1 MSQTGLIYTII
12 CKVNGKRYVGQ
23 TVCELSK
30 RWREHIQESRGQ
42 SHKPLYR
49 AMSKYG
55 IGMFNVRILEE
66 DIPVELLSDRERHW
80 ITQFDSY
87 NQGYNLTTGGEVS
100 YALREDVRERISESH
115 MGVSKPEEQVQK
127 MIQTHKERKVSFS
140 VRGTGTHHQVKV
152 KAIHTQTGEE
162 LLFNSLT
169 ELCESLSLPN
179 GNVSRAIKNGYRIG
193 DYKFQRLSDKSVS
206 HPVRGIDKKTG
217 KILHQFDSMR
227 AASRA
232 LGSGN
237 TSGISRAL
245 ANEGKSTWKGCY
257 WYRVNVR

>member
-12 CKVNGKRYVGQ
+12 CKVTGKRYVGQ

-30 RWREHIQESRGQ
+30 RWREHIQESRADNP
-42 SHKPLYR
+42 HKPLYR
-49 AMSKYG
+49 AMKKYG
-55 IGMFNVRILEE
+55 TGMFNVRILEE
-66 DIPVELLSDRERHW
+66 DIPVSLLSDRERHW
-80 ITQFDSY
+80 IEQFDTY
-87 NQGYNLTTGGEVS
+87 NDGYNLTTGGEVS
-100 YALREDVRERISESH
+100 YALREDVRERISETM
-115 MGVSKPEEQVQK
+115 MGVSKSEEQTQK
-127 MIQTHKERKVSFS
+127 MRQTLIEKKHNFS
-140 VRGTGTHHQVKV
+140 VRGNGTHHQVKV

-162 LLFNSLT
+162 LMFNSLT

-193 DYKFQRLSDKSVS
+193 DYKFQRMSENKVS

-217 KILHQFDSMR
+217 KIIHQFDSMR
-227 AASRA
+227 AAGKA
-232 LGSGN
+232 LSNGN

-257 WYRVNVR
+257 WYKIKA